1 MNNLDLPRLI
11 IKITTKALMLTAL
24 VVLVGCQM
32 PSYQSGGL
40 PSLPGGSTT
49 ITPPSSSKP
58 SGSQGS
64 SGGQQSPGGTPSEI
78 PSSPTGESRGN
89 ESGASVEELDEALDD
104 SLDGFDSTLE
114 GQGNKNSMD
123 EIDILSP
130 SGSATVQGDDEIA
143 PLSETGEL
151 TVENEDYNAESQTSA
166 KPDSANEQANTSQ
179 QESGSPSEDSP
190 DNRPSVP
197 EDIGDGQGDDIV
209 LRQIREAALKETN
222 PVLREKLWD
231 EYRKIKGI

>member
-1 MNNLDLPRLI
+1 MDNLDLPRLI

-104 SLDGFDSTLE
+104 SLDGFDNTLE
-114 GQGNKNSMD
+114 SQGNKNTMD

-151 TVENEDYNAESQTSA
+151 TVENEDYNTESQTSA
-166 KPDSANEQANTSQ
+166 TPDSANEQANTSQ

-190 DNRPSVP
+190 DNRPTVP

>member
-104 SLDGFDSTLE
+104 SLDGFDNTLE
-114 GQGNKNSMD
+114 SQGNKNTMD

-151 TVENEDYNAESQTSA
+151 TVENEDYNTESQTSA
-166 KPDSANEQANTSQ
+166 TPDSANEQANTSQ

-190 DNRPSVP
+190 DNRPTVP

>member
-1 MNNLDLPRLI
+1 
-11 IKITTKALMLTAL
+11 MLSS
-24 VVLVGCQM
+24 CQM

-58 SGSQGS
+58 SGTQGT
-64 SGGQQSPGGTPSEI
+64 SGGQQSPGGTSSEM
-78 PSSPTGESRGN
+78 PSSPTGGARGN
-89 ESGASVEELDEALDD
+89 ESGVNVEELDDALED
-104 SLDGFDSTLE
+104 SLDGFDNTLE
-114 GQGNKNSMD
+114 SQGNKKTMD
-123 EIDILSP
+123 EIDIFLSP
-130 SGSATVQGDDEIA
+130 SGSMTVQGDDEIA

-151 TVENEDYNAESQTSA
+151 TVENEDYNIESQPNA
-166 KPDSANEQANTSQ
+166 KPDSSKEQAKTSQ
-179 QESGSPSEDSP
+179 QESRSASEDSQDSSP
-190 DNRPSVP
+190 TVP

-222 PVLREKLWD
+222 PILREKLWD

>member
-1 MNNLDLPRLI
+1 MNNLDVPRLI
-11 IKITTKALMLTAL
+11 TDITAKALILATLIMLSS
-24 VVLVGCQM
+24 CQM

-58 SGSQGS
+58 SGTQGT
-64 SGGQQSPGGTPSEI
+64 SGGQQSPGGTSSEM
-78 PSSPTGESRGN
+78 PSSPTGGARGN
-89 ESGASVEELDEALDD
+89 ENGVNVEELDDALED
-104 SLDGFDSTLE
+104 SLDGFDNTLE
-114 GQGNKNSMD
+114 SQGNKKTMD

-130 SGSATVQGDDEIA
+130 SGSMTVQGDDEIA

-151 TVENEDYNAESQTSA
+151 TVENEDYNIESQPNA
-166 KPDSANEQANTSQ
+166 KPDSSKEQAKTSQ
-179 QESGSPSEDSP
+179 QESRSASEDSQDSSP
-190 DNRPSVP
+190 TVP

-222 PVLREKLWD
+222 PILREKLWD

>member
-1 MNNLDLPRLI
+1 MNNLDLSRLI
-11 IKITTKALMLTAL
+11 IKSTVKAFVLMTLA
-24 VVLVGCQM
+24 VLASCQM

-58 SGSQGS
+58 SGTQGT
-64 SGGQQSPGGTPSEI
+64 SGGQQSPGGTSSEM
-78 PSSPTGESRGN
+78 PSSPTGGARGN
-89 ESGASVEELDEALDD
+89 ESGVNVEELDDALED
-104 SLDGFDSTLE
+104 SLDGFDNTLE
-114 GQGNKNSMD
+114 SQGNKKTMD

-130 SGSATVQGDDEIA
+130 SGSMTVQGDDEIA

-151 TVENEDYNAESQTSA
+151 TVENEDYNIESQPNA
-166 KPDSANEQANTSQ
+166 KPDSSKEQAKTSQ
-179 QESGSPSEDSP
+179 QESRSASEDSQDSSP
-190 DNRPSVP
+190 TVP

-222 PVLREKLWD
+222 PILREKLWD

>member
-114 GQGNKNSMD
+114 GQGNKKTMD

>member
-1 MNNLDLPRLI
+1 MHNLDLSRLI
-11 IKITTKALMLTAL
+11 IKITVKAFVLMTLA
-24 VVLVGCQM
+24 VLASCQM

-64 SGGQQSPGGTPSEI
+64 SGGQQSPGGNSSEI
-78 PSSPTGESRGN
+78 PSSPTGESRGSEN
-89 ESGASVEELDEALDD
+89 GASVEELDDALED

-114 GQGNKNSMD
+114 SQGNKKTMD

-151 TVENEDYNAESQTSA
+151 TIENEDYNTESQPSA
-166 KPDSANEQANTSQ
+166 KPDSAKEQANTSQ

-190 DNRPSVP
+190 DSSPTVP